1 MEPDW
6 RIESLARHHQR
17 KRFMCGEP
25 ELDDYLAR
33 YARQHQESGV
43 ARIFVAVGDAQPERV
58 LGYHALTVG
67 SIANTHLPPED
78 AKRFPAFPLPVAR
91 VARLAVDQTVQ
102 GQGLGEHLLLDALF
116 RCLRVA
122 DDVGLV
128 AVVIDAKHEHAR
140 SFYARYDFTC
150 LPDQPLTLWLPVRSL
165 RRLFAG
171 S

>member
-1 MEPDW
+1 M
-6 RIESLARHHQR
+6 AR
-17 KRFMCGEP
+17 
-25 ELDDYLAR
+25 
-33 YARQHQESGV
+33 V
-43 ARIFVAVGDAQPERV
+43 FVAVCDAQPERV

-67 SIANTHLPPED
+67 SIARIHLSPEH
-78 AKRFPAFPLPVAR
+78 AKRFPSFPLPVVR

-102 GQGLGEHLLLDALF
+102 GQGLGEHLLMDALF

-122 DDVGLV
+122 NDVGLV
-128 AVVIDAKHEHAR
+128 AVVIDAKHEQVR

-165 RRLFAG
+165 RRLFAD

>member
-1 MEPDW
+1 
-6 RIESLARHHQR
+6 
-17 KRFMCGEP
+17 MCGEP

-67 SIANTHLPPED
+67 SIAKTHLPEED
-78 AKRFPAFPLPVAR
+78 AKRFPAFPLPVVR

-122 DDVGLV
+122 DDVGLM
-128 AVVIDAKHEHAR
+128 AVVIDAKHEDAR
-140 SFYARYDFTC
+140 FFYARYDCTF
-150 LPDQPLTLWLPVRSL
+150 LPDQPLTLWLPVRFL
-165 RRLFAG
+165 RRVFADL
-171 S
+171 